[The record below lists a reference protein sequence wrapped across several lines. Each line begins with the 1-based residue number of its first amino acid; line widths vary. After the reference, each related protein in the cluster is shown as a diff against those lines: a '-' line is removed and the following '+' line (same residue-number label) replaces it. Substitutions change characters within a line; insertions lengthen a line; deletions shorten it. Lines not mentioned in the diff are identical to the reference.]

1 MSATCELIT
10 GASESYHISSVD
22 DAHKH
27 VGIFGQGNYV
37 METENN
43 CSYSMPDAN
52 NFYLHTGDIMM
63 QGRHIRIPEQVQLE
77 VSTNNASYNRI
88 DAIVCRYFTYTVT
101 EDEGTENEK
110 TLTYEDAAI
119 EIKEGTP
126 ASGAASYPSILNGDM
141 MAMAES
147 EMVLYYIIHTGST
160 YRVEQAFKLI
170 GVNLGN
176 AALTAYP
183 VGSIYMS
190 INDTNPANLFGGIWE
205 EIQGVFLL
213 GRSENHTAG
222 TTGGTE
228 NETLSTEQMPSHT
241 HTGPS
246 HTHTGPSHT
255 HTFTT
260 GNQSANH
267 THGSGN
273 SSFNFSVAKPLS
285 GNAIARRKIAS
296 GSSYHAIT
304 STGGADDLSE
314 RSATGANSANHTH
327 SGTTAAAGTGN
338 TGASGTGAT
347 GSTGG
352 GKAHNN
358 MPPFLTVYMWK
369 RTA

>member
-10 GASESYHISSVD
+10 GASESFHISSVD

-27 VGIFGQGNYV
+27 AGIFGPGNYV
-37 METENN
+37 MKSEDD

-52 NFYLHTGDIMM
+52 TFYLHTGDLMM

-77 VSTNNASYNRI
+77 VTTNNASYNRI

-101 EDEGTENEK
+101 ENEGEENET

-126 ASGAASYPSILNGDM
+126 TTGNASYPSILNGDM

-160 YRVEQAFKLI
+160 FTVVKAFTLLEASMAN
-170 GVNLGN
+170 V
-176 AALTAYP
+176 ALAVYP
-183 VGSIYMS
+183 VGAIYMS
-190 INDTNPANLFGGIWE
+190 VSSIDPSTIFGGTWE
-205 EIQGVFLL
+205 QIQGCFLFACDTRHPAGLL
-213 GRSENHTAG
+213 GGEEDHVLTSGE
-222 TTGGTE
+222 
-228 NETLSTEQMPSHT
+228 MPSHT

-273 SSFNFSVAKPLS
+273 SSFNFSVAKPIS
-285 GNAIARRKIAS
+285 GNAIGRRKVAS

-304 STGGADDLSE
+304 STGGADDLGE

-338 TGASGTGAT
+338 TGASGTGNT
-347 GSTGG
+347 GSAGSGG
-352 GKAHNN
+352 AHNN
-358 MPPFLTVYMWK
+358 MPPYLAVYMWK